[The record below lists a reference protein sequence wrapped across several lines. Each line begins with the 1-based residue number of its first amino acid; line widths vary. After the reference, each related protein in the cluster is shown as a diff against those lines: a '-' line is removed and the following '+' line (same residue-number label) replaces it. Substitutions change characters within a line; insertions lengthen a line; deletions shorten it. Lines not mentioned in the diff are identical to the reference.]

1 MGPAAPGPARA
12 RGQVPAGCRS
22 GKLLSL
28 ELGRNRPAH
37 LLLPAARTMARTPHF
52 LFFLCA
58 GLLLAQGEV
67 REACCC
73 GSVRRRSL
81 PQTTPVAAEQRHCG
95 GAGAFL
101 LCAWRRARTRPHP
114 CAVCVCELELRRVA
128 RLPPTL
134 PHDAPTG
141 ADMAPRLR
149 QARSARGMRQLSAPM
164 RGRCAHAASL
174 PVCAH
179 RPGTGLCRCLRRW
192 HCSCPARSRP
202 PSARLADA
210 HASPRMPRLASES
223 WASPLRLPLAGPTGR
238 DARSWERRTGA
249 VNGARAC
256 SRGGCEESP
265 GQ

>member
-1 MGPAAPGPARA
+1 VAAAEPWREL
-12 RGQVPAGCRS
+12 RIFCFFCVPASSWPKERCER
-22 GKLLSL
+22 
-28 ELGRNRPAH
+28 RAA
-37 LLLPAARTMARTPHF
+37 AAR
-52 LFFLCA
+52 
-58 GLLLAQGEV
+58 
-67 REACCC
+67 
-73 GSVRRRSL
+73 SVVGRCRRRPRS
-81 PQTTPVAAEQRHCG
+81 QRHCG

-192 HCSCPARSRP
+192 HCSCQARSRP